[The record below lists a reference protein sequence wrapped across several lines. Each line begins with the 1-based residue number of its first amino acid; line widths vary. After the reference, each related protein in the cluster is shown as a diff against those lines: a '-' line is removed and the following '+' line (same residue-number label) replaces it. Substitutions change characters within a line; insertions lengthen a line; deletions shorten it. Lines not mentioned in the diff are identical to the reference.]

1 MKKGPLSNKEKD
13 FITKSLPEF
22 EGEIEKLA
30 EGMERS
36 HSIVSK
42 FVKSL
47 QEQEKPKGQTAELFA
62 KKEERGVTVMT
73 ESASM
78 AGDESK
84 QGRTSQTPAR
94 YRQFIHKIKE
104 Q

>member
-13 FITKSLPEF
+13 FITENLPTF
-22 EGEIEKLA
+22 KQNIEKLA
-30 EGMERS
+30 EKMERS

-42 FVKSL
+42 FVDSL
-47 QEQEKPKGQTAELFA
+47 EKQEKPKGKTAELFA

-84 QGRTSQTPAR
+84 QGRKSQTPAR
-94 YRQFIHKIKE
+94 YRQFIHKIKD
-104 Q
+104 